1 MEIISF
7 RRIKKI
13 KKTDLF
19 KNTIFRTLREPI
31 IKIKQSLKANS
42 LHSAIRRRKKEI
54 ENYFNNINI
63 ENKNDLINYDISISR
78 RKKSPKIKRR
88 SFFPF
93 SEEKKNS
100 TKIIFKRNKF
110 SETFNSFTNFT
121 TDKNT
126 NNITKD
132 NSNIFLTNIKEKEN
146 SKDNKIISL
155 KTFFDNK
162 PGKITLR
169 RNNIRLF
176 INNSNSDKF
185 QLLPKKFLINS
196 NIKNNFNL
204 KNKKLFH
211 SQNNLNLALNEKNKF
226 LKKSNLTF
234 SDILFPRRKSMFK
247 KLMEIE
253 IKNKKTNNQLKKL
266 IEDSHFFPVIS
277 DSFKADMNAII
288 DKTIQIKKNGTYKIK
303 DLHNNENFKKIFE
316 KYWDY
321 NNQKIRHNVFKERQQ
336 HLWDSV
342 SNQIHKDLVKAEK
355 MNLNIKYDPTSSF
368 SNMFM
373 RNFDN

>member
-42 LHSAIRRRKKEI
+42 LHSAIRRRKKDI

-155 KTFFDNK
+155 KTVFDNK
-162 PGKITLR
+162 PGKISLKK
-169 RNNIRLF
+169 NNIRLF
-176 INNSNSDKF
+176 INNSNSEKF
-185 QLLPKKFLINS
+185 QLLPKKFLINC
-196 NIKNNFNL
+196 NIKTNFNL

>member
-19 KNTIFRTLREPI
+19 KNTIFRSLREPI

-42 LHSAIRRRKKEI
+42 LHSAIRRRKKDI

-155 KTFFDNK
+155 KTVFDNK
-162 PGKITLR
+162 PGKISLKK
-169 RNNIRLF
+169 NNIRLF
-176 INNSNSDKF
+176 INNSNSEKF
-185 QLLPKKFLINS
+185 QLLPKKFLINC
-196 NIKNNFNL
+196 NIKTNFNL

>member
-42 LHSAIRRRKKEI
+42 LHSAIRRRKKDI